1 MKRFWGWLLA
11 AVLALTPMATAAA
24 QSGDWASIV
33 ANAKGQTVYWNAWA
47 GDEKI
52 NAYIAWVG
60 ELVSQ
65 RYGVT
70 VQHVKL
76 GDTAEAVARVVA
88 EKAAGRDAGGSVDLI
103 WINGENFAAMKANG
117 LLYGPWTEKL
127 PNYAFVDVAGK
138 PTTTVD
144 FTVPVDG
151 LEAPWGMAQVVF
163 MYDTAHVPEPPRSI
177 PDLLT
182 WASTHPGRFTYPQP
196 PDFLG
201 TTFLKQALIELTADP
216 AVLQQPVADASA
228 LHPLMWRLGRVFPAS
243 SPEQI
248 RLIDDGDISIAIS
261 FNPSEASLRIASG
274 DLPDTVRTFVLER
287 GTIGNTN
294 FVAIPYNANAREGA
308 MVVADFLLSPEAQ
321 ARKQNPEYWGGF
333 TVLDLA
339 KLTPADRKR
348 FDDLPLGIATLGPA
362 QLGEAL
368 LEPHPS
374 WIGAIEAEW
383 APGYPAWRHRAALC
397 CGGCRRSPW
406 PC

>member
-1 MKRFWGWLLA
+1 MNRILGWLA
-11 AVLALTPMATAAA
+11 AGLLALSPITAAMA
-24 QSGDWASIV
+24 QDDGWAAIV
-33 ANAKGQTVYWNAWA
+33 AKAKAQTVYWNAWA

-60 ELVSQ
+60 EQVAQ

-88 EKAAGRDAGGSVDLI
+88 EKAAGRSEGGSVDLI

-117 LLYGPWTEKL
+117 LLYGPWAESL
-127 PNYAFVDVAGK
+127 PNHALVDTAGK
-138 PTTTVD
+138 PTTKVD

-151 LEAPWGMAQVVF
+151 LEAPWSMAQVVF
-163 MYDTAHVPEPPRSI
+163 MHDTAYVPEPPRSI

-182 WASTHPGRFTYPQP
+182 WASTRPGRFTYPQP
-196 PDFLG
+196 PNFLG
-201 TTFLKQALIELTADP
+201 TTFLKQVLIELTPDP
-216 AVLQQPVADASA
+216 SILQKPVAEADFADITAPLWLYLDA
-228 LHPLMWRLGRVFPAS
+228 LHPLMWRLGRVFPAN

-248 RLIDDGDISIAIS
+248 RLIDDSEISIAIS
-261 FNPSEASLRIASG
+261 FNPSEASSRIASG

-294 FVAIPYNANAREGA
+294 FVAIPFNATAKEGA
-308 MVVADFLLSPEAQ
+308 MVVANFLLSPEAQ

-339 KLTPADRKR
+339 RLSPEDRKR
-348 FDDLPLGIATLGPA
+348 FDDLPLGVATLGPA
-362 QLGEAL
+362 QLGAAL

-383 APGYPAWRHRAALC
+383 V
-397 CGGCRRSPW
+397 RRYASGR
-406 PC
+406 

>member
-1 MKRFWGWLLA
+1 MNRIPGWLA
-11 AVLALTPMATAAA
+11 AGLLALSPLTAAMA
-24 QSGDWASIV
+24 QDAGWPAIV
-33 ANAKGQTVYWNAWA
+33 AKAKGQTVYWNAWA

-52 NAYIAWVG
+52 NAYIGWVG
-60 ELVSQ
+60 EQVAD

-70 VQHVKL
+70 VRHVKL

-117 LLYGPWTEKL
+117 LLFGPWSEKL
-127 PNYAFVDVAGK
+127 PNYELVDVAGK

-163 MYDTAHVPEPPRSI
+163 MHDTAYVPEPPRSI

-196 PDFLG
+196 PNFLG
-201 TTFLKQALIELTADP
+201 TTFLKQALIELTPDP
-216 AVLQQPVADASA
+216 SILQKPVAEADFADIAAPLWLYLDA
-228 LHPLMWRLGRVFPAS
+228 LHPLMWRLGRVFPANG
-243 SPEQI
+243 PEQI
-248 RLIDDGDISIAIS
+248 RLIDDSEISIAIS
-261 FNPSEASLRIASG
+261 FNPSEASSRIASG

-294 FVAIPYNANAREGA
+294 FVAIPFNATAKEGA
-308 MVVADFLLSPEAQ
+308 MVVANFLLSPEAQ

-339 KLTPADRKR
+339 RLSPEDRKR
-348 FDDLPLGIATLGPA
+348 FDDLPLGDATLGPA
-362 QLGEAL
+362 QLGAAL

-383 APGYPAWRHRAALC
+383 A
-397 CGGCRRSPW
+397 RRYASGR
-406 PC
+406 